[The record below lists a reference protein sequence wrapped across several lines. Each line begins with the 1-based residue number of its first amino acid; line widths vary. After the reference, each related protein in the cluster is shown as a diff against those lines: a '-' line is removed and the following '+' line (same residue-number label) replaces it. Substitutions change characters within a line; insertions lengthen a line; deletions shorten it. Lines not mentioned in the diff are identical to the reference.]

1 MSCSVWKSSDE
12 QGRLSL
18 DGADARDDP
27 TAELHKEVYR
37 GTRPPARDLVAGE
50 IPWRPDSKDTDYN
63 TSRRRL
69 SAAVR

>member
-50 IPWRPDSKDTDYN
+50 TP
-63 TSRRRL
+63 
-69 SAAVR
+69 